1 MKEYSFVKCG
11 LETPSGWDVLVEQML
26 DDIEPIAKEN
36 PDFEFIQIKEKYNR
50 LVAYPNM
57 IIPEIEEIT
66 RKYADMASLVCAR
79 CGRPATKE
87 MQDYI
92 LSYCDDCWKDIK
104 RNENWKP
111 IEFTTQTEHTR
122 YSVKKGKEIEI
133 VDFSKE
139 WERMYDIKH

>member
-1 MKEYSFVKCG
+1 MKEYSFAQCG
-11 LETPSGWDVLVEQML
+11 LETPIGWDRIVEQML
-26 DDIEPIAKEN
+26 EDIEPIAKQY

-57 IIPEIEEIT
+57 VIPEIEEIT
-66 RKYADMASLVCAR
+66 RKYADMASLVCAK
-79 CGRPATKE
+79 CGCPATKE

-111 IEFTTQTEHTR
+111 IEFSTQTEYTR
-122 YSVKKGKEIEI
+122 YSVLKGKEIKA
-133 VDFSKE
+133 VDFTKE
-139 WERMYDIKH
+139 WERLYDIEH